1 MQQRFYDY
9 MLNDDSNKLMVKSR
23 DLFQMTFEEVRKY
36 IQTLTTKTK
45 SSLNK
50 KQSEMSLG
58 GFNRLKTMM
67 RQSTMIDQ
75 KMQKNEMSKRRTI
88 GASMI
93 MEEGD
98 FSLNETVGV
107 SRTHNES

>member
-36 IQTLTTKTK
+36 ISTLMVKTK
-45 SSLNK
+45 SHLGK

-58 GFNRLKTMM
+58 GLNRIKSFM
-67 RQSTMIDQ
+67 R
-75 KMQKNEMSKRRTI
+75 
-88 GASMI
+88 
-93 MEEGD
+93 
-98 FSLNETVGV
+98 
-107 SRTHNES
+107 